1 MRIWQRRYFY
11 EVIAFTVPFVLVTAA
26 VTALYF
32 VFGYKG
38 ISILN
43 GIFAGTGAGFMG
55 LLFCFACK
63 LLNKICFG
71 TVDRKD

>member
-11 EVIAFTVPFVLVTAA
+11 EVIAFTGPFLVATAA
-26 VTALYF
+26 VTALYL

-38 ISILN
+38 DSILA

-71 TVDRKD
+71 SGDRKY

>member
-11 EVIAFTVPFVLVTAA
+11 EVIAFTGPFVLVTAA

-38 ISILN
+38 FSILN
-43 GIFAGTGAGFMG
+43 GIFAGTCAGFMA

-63 LLNKICFG
+63 LLNRISFG
-71 TVDRKD
+71 AGDKKD